1 MVYHGERDREMTT
14 AFDFRGGRSILVQ
27 GVSEG
32 CGPDRGLRNQVR
44 VRPAVGWA
52 RPTLHEKADELLR
65 RYTRSESAPAC
76 QE

>member
-44 VRPAVGWA
+44 VRPAC
-52 RPTLHEKADELLR
+52 RER
-65 RYTRSESAPAC
+65 RWPL
-76 QE
+76 